1 MQGKYLIEAGCTVV
15 DTPKI
20 AEDLDALMS
29 IRHPTPSSPALPVWL
44 AWLTYPKLP
53 RTSTYSASPDRF
65 PFGILCCPLMFGL
78 PNISGTMSV
87 PVSRSWDGLNVV
99 AGGNGSVNGTTQ
111 VSVTLSGSAIFGN
124 STTVQPSSIRC
135 LACIKL

>member
-29 IRHPTPSSPALPVWL
+29 IRHPTPPSPALPVWL
-44 AWLTYPKLP
+44 AWLTYPKQP

-65 PFGILCCPLMFGL
+65 PFGTLCCPLMFGDRTSQEL
-78 PNISGTMSV
+78 TD
-87 PVSRSWDGLNVV
+87 R
-99 AGGNGSVNGTTQ
+99 
-111 VSVTLSGSAIFGN
+111 
-124 STTVQPSSIRC
+124 
-135 LACIKL
+135 

>member
-44 AWLTYPKLP
+44 AWLTYPKQP

-65 PFGILCCPLMFGL
+65 PFGTLCCPLMFGL
-78 PNISGTMSV
+78 PN
-87 PVSRSWDGLNVV
+87 
-99 AGGNGSVNGTTQ
+99 GGCN
-111 VSVTLSGSAIFGN
+111 AEI
-124 STTVQPSSIRC
+124 
-135 LACIKL
+135 